1 MAFCGNVLE
10 LVEKHKIIN
19 EEHFVKWTDFEENI
33 DNIEVYIEKDILP
46 ELISQH
52 NFLIDAAIRELKNG
66 NKFGLLFFKKDDNVY
81 HSMFY

>member
-10 LVEKHKIIN
+10 LVEKNKIIKG
-19 EEHFVKWTDFEENI
+19 EDFIKWTDFKECI

-46 ELISQH
+46 DLITH
-52 NFLIDAAIRELKNG
+52 ENILIDAAIREFKNG
-66 NKFGLLFFKKDDNVY
+66 NKFGLLFFKKDDGVY